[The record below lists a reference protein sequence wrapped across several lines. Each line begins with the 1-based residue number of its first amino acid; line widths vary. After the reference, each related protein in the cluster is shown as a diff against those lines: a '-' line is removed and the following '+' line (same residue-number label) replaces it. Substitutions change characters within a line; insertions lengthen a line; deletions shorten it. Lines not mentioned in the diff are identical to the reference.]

1 MNEWEEIDDVN
12 EEFFIPNA
20 EEGDFQ
26 PAPSDTQQEEFEE
39 GNNEDYLTSFLKT
52 KGIKDPNRIMF
63 EDDNNQVI
71 ERSWNDLTNEEK
83 FNILNTP
90 TEDNVQQKP
99 TVEYK
104 NDLTQEEAAFLNY
117 LRQQGVT
124 PQQYME
130 SLQQPVEPSYKID
143 DLSDDEVFLLDLESR
158 VGELTD
164 EQAAEALN
172 NAKQNEEIYNK
183 QIEGIRKEYKEREDY
198 QSQQDQAAQE
208 LEAQEQFAQYQRV
221 ISGAIDNLTSV
232 GNLDINLED
241 ADKEDLA
248 EFILSQ
254 DQNGVNYL
262 QEALQDPQTLVKA
275 AWFILNGDDAFNSI
289 EDYFTDQIKKVS
301 EAQYKK
307 GYEDAQKGKTPTRQV
322 VIQPKNNRQPEP
334 PTNNGK
340 TDIWSIDD

>member
-1 MNEWEEIDDVN
+1 MAMNIDEIDDV
-12 EEFFIPNA
+12 ELLEP
-20 EEGDFQ
+20 Q
-26 PAPSDTQQEEFEE
+26 PYSFNPDIDNSSQQEQETDFLS
-39 GNNEDYLTSFLKT
+39 DFLKT
-52 KGIKDPNRIMF
+52 KGIDDLNKIMF
-63 EDDNNQVI
+63 EDDNNQIV
-71 ERSWNDLTNEEK
+71 ERSWNDLSKEEK

-90 TEDNVQQKP
+90 TEDNSEPV
-99 TVEYK
+99 VEYK
-104 NDLTQEEAAFLNY
+104 NDLTQDEADFLNQ
-117 LRQQGVT
+117 LRQSGLT
-124 PQQYME
+124 PQQYLE

-143 DLSDDEVFLLDLESR
+143 DLSDDEVYLLDLESR

-164 EQAAEALN
+164 EQAAELLN
-172 NAKQNEEIYNK
+172 SAKANEEIYKK

-208 LEAQEQFAQYQRV
+208 LEAQEQFANYQRE

-241 ADKEDLA
+241 TDKEDLA

-262 QEALQDPQTLVKA
+262 QQALQDPQTLVKA

-307 GYEDAQKGKTPTRQV
+307 GFEDAQKGNEPTRQV
-322 VIQPKNNRQPEP
+322 VFSQKPIRQRNNKEL
-334 PTNNGK
+334 TYD
-340 TDIWSIDD
+340 DIDG